1 MNAVVVRARF
11 DSRTLG
17 RDAVSFEKGD
27 LGVLSCKPHRRH
39 PRFLEPCVVWDND
52 PQHRPRR
59 VILFSIAVVGIQTRT
74 ERILVSP
81 RPS

>member
-17 RDAVSFEKGD
+17 RDPEYVSKGD
-27 LGVLSCKPHRRH
+27 LGVLEWKSHRRH
-39 PRFLEPCVVWDND
+39 PRFLEPCVIWDKD
-52 PQHRPRR
+52 PHRKPRR
-59 VILFSIAVVGIQTRT
+59 VILSSIAVVGLETRT
-74 ERILVSP
+74 VRVLVLP